1 MKRKYKN
8 VKGHS
13 GMYMLIREMYAIVDS
28 GLREHPRSKPLKE
41 IRERLEVLDKLQ
53 AEWRVK
59 SVGRI
64 DRSIQH
70 LLS

>member
-13 GMYMLIREMYAIVDS
+13 GMYRLIREMYNIVDS

-41 IRERLEVLDKLQ
+41 LRERLDLLDELQ
-53 AEWRVK
+53 AEWR
-59 SVGRI
+59 S
-64 DRSIQH
+64 S
-70 LLS
+70 SS